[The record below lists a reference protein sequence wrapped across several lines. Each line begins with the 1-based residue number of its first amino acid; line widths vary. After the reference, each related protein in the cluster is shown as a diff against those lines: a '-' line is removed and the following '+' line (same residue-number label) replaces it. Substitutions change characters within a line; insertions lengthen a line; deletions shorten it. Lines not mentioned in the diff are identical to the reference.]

1 MTTALPASPAE
12 AFETAHA
19 AIAALYGA
27 DTESRARANEHLVRL
42 QTETAMFSVALELLE
57 RCRGDTRVVF
67 FAANALAGKVRE
79 RTFSTEL
86 DEAQRGELVRRM
98 RESFAATA
106 RDASCELASR
116 RLAMGLANAA
126 TKLGPE
132 AVKDIVSLGQTVA
145 SSAGVDDAAMRV
157 GIELVACCAEEV
169 DEAEST
175 RRRALAQSCS
185 SLTEGVLNMVSQVFK
200 AVGGASTKE
209 RDALRASCVRACHR
223 WLKLDPSGDV
233 GGGLSVSPAQLA
245 VAHGELFGNVLNC
258 LAVESSGCGAAA
270 VDMLVELH
278 QGRCGTEQEE
288 FQAMNAVTRGLLA
301 HSTEASAAENSA
313 LARNISLVA
322 VSMSERCVGVIA
334 RGDDDSLALVSLLL
348 NLMERHGREVTEV
361 AIDFFLM
368 LDTIGVSSRHEAL
381 RAPMHARLVEVML
394 RQSTLP
400 DDFTS
405 WDVAE
410 EDEETFER
418 FREHV
423 LADLLDNCFGV
434 LKGEYLSIVGNA
446 LGNAPNWQVAEAGTF
461 ALRAAAERIK
471 EEMEESTTTTAEE
484 FLTQLFTTVASQA
497 SDNSGVFSAHP
508 LLRASTCRLIN
519 SYAFWLGKKGDK
531 GTLGRGILM
540 YVTSSFSHGSSW
552 PTAAVAFRS
561 VCSRCARAL
570 RDPETFG
577 ALLEHTE
584 QSISGIRVGVDGHDF
599 SDNRTAVMEGLA
611 RVIAAMQ
618 IQHASQISPRLVSPI
633 AGRCKAIAMEMAQQ
647 LPQNQIAH
655 AEAARTMAAEL
666 SLIASSVRFL
676 EFPSSSTATSGVEHP
691 AIAVLSAAW
700 PMLEEIVSAKMW
712 QAPSVVKAISEIY
725 VAALLSAKANSV
737 NMVVPMLEA
746 ISRIFTATGYPSILE
761 PIGTAVEM
769 VSFSSENGA
778 SELLPNAPHVAAAL
792 TAAFAQ
798 VAHETTRLASA
809 DPTSPETWERAE
821 ALFVVARALVVFA
834 PAHGLSNEALF
845 PTLDLAIAALELRE
859 YPPVRASLALMNIL
873 IAPGEKSKASP
884 PWVANAARVD
894 EFFTTR
900 GAKIVAVVFNSA
912 CAERM
917 PRPAIRAGATL
928 IATLL
933 HTAPTAVFPWIND
946 ALVASSLSAQT
957 TDAAARADDDVARP
971 RLLAALSPARLPAPL
986 PKPRCVSAICDYI
999 LIRQRVGDVDDLL
1012 AYDMDG

>member
-1 MTTALPASPAE
+1 MTTPLSASPPE

-27 DTESRARANEHLVRL
+27 DAESRSRANEHLVRL
-42 QTETAMFSVALELLE
+42 QAETTMFSVALELLE
-57 RCRGDTRVVF
+57 RCRGDSRVVF

-98 RESFAATA
+98 RESFAATS

-145 SSAGVDDAAMRV
+145 SSAGVDDVAMRV

-185 SLTEGVLNMVSQVFK
+185 SLTDGVLNMASQVFK
-200 AVGGASTKE
+200 AAGGASTKE

-233 GGGLSVSPAQLA
+233 GGGLSMSPTQLA
-245 VAHGELFGNVLNC
+245 VAHGELFANVLNC

-288 FQAMNAVTRGLLA
+288 FQAMNAMTRGLLA
-301 HSTEASAAENSA
+301 HSTEASAPDNSA

-368 LDTIGVSSRHEAL
+368 LDTIGVTSRHEAL

-405 WDVAE
+405 WDIAE

-423 LADLLDNCFGV
+423 LADLLDNCCGV

-446 LGNAPNWQVAEAGTF
+446 LGNAPNWRVAEAGTF

-497 SDNSGVFSAHP
+497 SDNSGIFSVHP

-531 GTLGRGILM
+531 GTLARGILM

-552 PTAAVAFRS
+552 PMAAVAFRS

-570 RDPETFG
+570 RDLETFG

-584 QSISGIRVGVDGHDF
+584 QSISGIRVVVDGNDF

-611 RVIAAMQ
+611 RVIATMQ
-618 IQHASQISPRLVSPI
+618 IQHASQVGPRLVSPI
-633 AGRCKAIAMEMAQQ
+633 AGRCQAIAMEMTQQ
-647 LPQNQIAH
+647 LPQHQIAH

-676 EFPSSSTATSGVEHP
+676 EFPSSSTATSGIEHP

-725 VAALLSAKANSV
+725 IAALLSAKANSV

-798 VAHETTRLASA
+798 VAQETTRLASA
-809 DPTSPETWERAE
+809 DPLSPETWERAE

-859 YPPVRASLALMNIL
+859 YPPVRASLALLNIL

-884 PWVANAARVD
+884 PWIANAARVD

-900 GAKIVAVVFNSA
+900 GAKIVAVVLDSA
-912 CAERM
+912 CTERM
-917 PRPAIRAGATL
+917 PRAAIRAGATL

-933 HTAPTAVFPWIND
+933 HTAPNAVFPWIND
-946 ALVASSLSAQT
+946 ALVAYSLSAGRAD
-957 TDAAARADDDVARP
+957 DAERADDDVARP
-971 RLLAALSPARLPAPL
+971 RLLAALSPARLPGPL

-1012 AYDMDG
+1012 AYDVD